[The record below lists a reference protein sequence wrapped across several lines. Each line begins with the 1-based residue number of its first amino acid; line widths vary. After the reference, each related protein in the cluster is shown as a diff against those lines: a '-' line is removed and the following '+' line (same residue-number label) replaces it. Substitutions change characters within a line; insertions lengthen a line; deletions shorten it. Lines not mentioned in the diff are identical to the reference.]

1 MRLLT
6 TLALGVVVLLLGT
19 GMVFA
24 QQALDNGTINRWAD
38 SMEEI
43 QEWGESQD
51 DFEDG
56 FEDDIEDPDDPLDFE
71 GSFAEAARQ
80 HAEVRRIISRHGFSD
95 GDHWASVGARIVQA
109 YAALEMGDASGDY
122 RQEMEEQLREIDNS
136 PHLTPEQKQMM
147 RQQMA
152 QAMQMMEEMSNA
164 PPQDVAAVRA
174 NRSRLARVF
183 EDE

>member
-6 TLALGVVVLLLGT
+6 TLTLGVALLLGT

-43 QEWGESQD
+43 QEWGESQE
-51 DFEDG
+51 DFDDG
-56 FEDDIEDPDDPLDFE
+56 FEDDFEDPDDPLDFE

-80 HAEVRRIISRHGFSD
+80 HAEVRRIIARHGFSD
-95 GDHWASVGARIVQA
+95 GDHWASVGARIMQA
-109 YAALEMGDASGDY
+109 YAALEMGETSGDY

-136 PHLTPEQKQMM
+136 PHLSPEQKRMM
-147 RQQMA
+147 RQQM
-152 QAMQMMEEMSNA
+152 QDAMQMMEGMSDA
-164 PPQDVAAVRA
+164 PPADVAAVRG
-174 NRSRLARVF
+174 NRARLDRLF